1 MTKKWKV
8 TKSEY
13 VVDRPWLRA
22 RRDSV
27 LLPTGVEYPE
37 YYVLEYPDWVNVIA
51 LTAEGRF
58 VMVEQYRHGLGAVQT
73 ELCAGVIEAGETPLE
88 AAKRELAEETGY
100 TGGTWEPFTTISGNP
115 STTNNLTHCFIA
127 SGVELTRP
135 QALDSTED
143 ISVKILS
150 QMEVVSLLMN
160 DEIKQ
165 SLMAAPLWKYFA
177 LKHPKALKSRK

>member
-13 VVDRPWLRA
+13 VIDRPWLRA

-88 AAKRELAEETGY
+88 AAR
-100 TGGTWEPFTTISGNP
+100 S
-115 STTNNLTHCFIA
+115 
-127 SGVELTRP
+127 
-135 QALDSTED
+135 
-143 ISVKILS
+143 
-150 QMEVVSLLMN
+150 
-160 DEIKQ
+160 
-165 SLMAAPLWKYFA
+165 
-177 LKHPKALKSRK
+177 